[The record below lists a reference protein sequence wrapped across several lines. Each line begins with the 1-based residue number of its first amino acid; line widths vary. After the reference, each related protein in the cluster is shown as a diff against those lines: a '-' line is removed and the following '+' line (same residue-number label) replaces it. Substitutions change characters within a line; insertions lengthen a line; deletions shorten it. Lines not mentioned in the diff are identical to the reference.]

1 MAWSHESSIFLCVCV
16 GGGYIYPVQ
25 KQHSRHMTTTWFCS
39 DRENAFSHPQHQVL
53 SWALIS
59 QTHYVRS
66 VLWIFRCFLH
76 SSTSPWRA
84 GKSMESWFGRIF
96 LSHLSIFFVSL
107 HPRNKPR
114 TSLGKCSTDV
124 LCPQLSFHSI
134 LRVCLT
140 ELTRL
145 ALNQF
150 CSPGRPW
157 TWGPTASA
165 YSVAV
170 ITYLCH
176 QAQFTFPSLCISNT
190 HHQWTHYILN
200 LLLTCY
206 LYFLI
211 ECMC

>member
-1 MAWSHESSIFLCVCV
+1 MNLHFVWVWGGSIFIQCKSNILDHNLVLFRQRECLFPPPTPSVVLGSSLSDTLC
-16 GGGYIYPVQ
+16 
-25 KQHSRHMTTTWFCS
+25 
-39 DRENAFSHPQHQVL
+39 E
-53 SWALIS
+53 IS
-59 QTHYVRS
+59 SLDFS
-66 VLWIFRCFLH
+66 VLFTFKH
-76 SSTSPWRA
+76 
-84 GKSMESWFGRIF
+84 KSMAAGLEEYSCSTF
-96 LSHLSIFFVSL
+96 LFSLSPSTPEI
-107 HPRNKPR
+107 NPR

-124 LCPQLSFHSI
+124 LYPQLSFHSI

-145 ALNQF
+145 ALNWF

-170 ITYLCH
+170 ITHPCH
-176 QAQFTFPSLCISNT
+176 QAQFTFPSLCISNS
-190 HHQWTHYILN
+190 HHQWTHYVFN

-211 ECMC
+211 ECMS